1 MYTYGDESTPA
12 RRTIGENPVADPTL
26 AELQA
31 RYRDLAAQITRIG
44 FTATGTVLR
53 SRNVCGTSGCSCHT
67 GPDRRHGP
75 YWQYTRKV
83 DGKTVTR
90 RLADAQAALYTEWIA
105 NGRALRDLLAQMQQV
120 SVQARELMLAALPD
134 DQQARG

>member
-1 MYTYGDESTPA
+1 MLTATRA
-12 RRTIGENPVADPTL
+12 RRHAAIGENPVADPML
-26 AELQA
+26 ADLQA

-67 GPDRRHGP
+67 DPDRRHGP
-75 YWQYTRKV
+75 YWQYTRKA
-83 DGKTVTR
+83 GKTVTR
-90 RLADAQAALYTEWIA
+90 RLGDAQAALHTEWIA

-120 SVQARELMLAALPD
+120 SVQALELMPAALPE